1 MEDLSP
7 YICTFGGCLQT
18 ETRFAR
24 RRLWF
29 RHELQV
35 HRSSWVCSHTDCGE
49 EFSTSDHLE
58 QHMTTS
64 HQGTFGKKQLP
75 AIMSLCRRG
84 STSPMKCPLCA
95 KGFTNVEIFRRHLG
109 GEMEEL
115 ALFALPRTQDFGND
129 SETGNQSD
137 DSSVA
142 SSLSQQRS
150 KTDMARE
157 NIPDGENEIGTPVV
171 LFDQRLAIGADVCYL
186 PRPPVKAAE
195 GIHCVIRNLL
205 LDKRP
210 YVTYSLRWSKP
221 FD

>member
-1 MEDLSP
+1 
-7 YICTFGGCLQT
+7 
-18 ETRFAR
+18 
-24 RRLWF
+24 
-29 RHELQV
+29 
-35 HRSSWVCSHTDCGE
+35 
-49 EFSTSDHLE
+49 
-58 QHMTTS
+58 
-64 HQGTFGKKQLP
+64 
-75 AIMSLCRRG
+75 
-84 STSPMKCPLCA
+84 
-95 KGFTNVEIFRRHLG
+95 
-109 GEMEEL
+109 MEEL